1 MEKYR
6 LSTGIVPWKR
16 EFHPLIVS
24 GKNDRK
30 LKNTFLCS
38 RNEKLKSIAQRGVA

>member
-1 MEKYR
+1 MEKYK

-24 GKNDRK
+24 EKNDRK

-38 RNEKLKSIAQRGVA
+38 RNEKLKSIAQHGVA